1 MLTWVSVT
9 PLQKYQSFYG
19 IFSAKRDGGWHQWL
33 IRSQNKGQTVHCL
46 FILMLWLQATYH
58 LIFYKHKE
66 LVPGLCCFLG
76 PAGFEEFLKS
86 GHQSGLHWLEA
97 KTRVSFWILK
107 YTMFRYHKKKSVGKI
122 ETEGLLPKSFGLV
135 KTLMESKPESNF
147 IFRVNRP
154 IIKSIAILLMK
165 SQTRNVCKF
174 NCKSDPFHNFIYFR
188 CLLYATQ
195 M

>member
-1 MLTWVSVT
+1 MNSGSYNQSMSARMLEVDAEPQIAPYVYKLSSSGPRQDPWET
-9 PLQKYQSFYG
+9 PHFKWMGLDKMPNTQSP
-19 IFSAKRDGGWHQWL
+19 SATKFWRELVLRRCRNTSLSMEYSQRNAMCRWHQCL
-33 IRSQNKGQTVHCL
+33 IRSQNKGQTAHCL

-107 YTMFRYHKKKSVGKI
+107 YTMFRYHSWK
-122 ETEGLLPKSFGLV
+122 
-135 KTLMESKPESNF
+135 N
-147 IFRVNRP
+147 
-154 IIKSIAILLMK
+154 
-165 SQTRNVCKF
+165 
-174 NCKSDPFHNFIYFR
+174 
-188 CLLYATQ
+188 
-195 M
+195 

>member
-66 LVPGLCCFLG
+66 LVPGLCSFLG

-107 YTMFRYHKKKSVGKI
+107 YTMFRYHKKN
-122 ETEGLLPKSFGLV
+122 LLEKLKLKGSFLRV
-135 KTLMESKPESNF
+135 LAWLKPLWNLSPNLTSFSE
-147 IFRVNRP
+147 
-154 IIKSIAILLMK
+154 
-165 SQTRNVCKF
+165 
-174 NCKSDPFHNFIYFR
+174 
-188 CLLYATQ
+188 
-195 M
+195 